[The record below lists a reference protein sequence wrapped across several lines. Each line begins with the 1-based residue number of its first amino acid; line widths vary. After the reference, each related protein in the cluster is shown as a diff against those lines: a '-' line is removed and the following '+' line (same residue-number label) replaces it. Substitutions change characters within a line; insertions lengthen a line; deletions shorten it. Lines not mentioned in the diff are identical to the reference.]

1 MTPKPGIR
9 EAKKHETRR
18 ALGFAA
24 FELASERGLHGF
36 VVEDVTDRVG
46 VSRRTF
52 FNYFNRKEEAV
63 VAVGG
68 FVFDDGIE
76 ELRNRPAD
84 EPLFDALH
92 AVARLI
98 TSPPNLDTILTLAT
112 FGQRYPELVPYE
124 LAVRERMVTAAQQ
137 ELLER
142 VPDHQHTSFYPLAL
156 VHAVFAIVAAALGC
170 AGEKP
175 DMDVADLIDE
185 AFGYLRT
192 GFDGSSQ
199 N

>member
-1 MTPKPGIR
+1 VTPRPVGR

-24 FELASERGLHGF
+24 CELAGERGLHGF

-68 FVFDDGIE
+68 FVFDDALA

-84 EPLFDALH
+84 EPLFDSLR
-92 AVARLI
+92 AVAALLTAPENLPVVA
-98 TSPPNLDTILTLAT
+98 TSSTLSK
-112 FGQRYPELVPYE
+112 QYPELMPYE
-124 LAVRERMVTAAQQ
+124 LAVREHMVTVAHEALADRLPPQQ
-137 ELLER
+137 R
-142 VPDHQHTSFYPLAL
+142 SSFYSLAL
-156 VHAVFAIVAAALGC
+156 VQAAFAVLAAAVGC
-170 AGEKP
+170 AGETP
-175 DMDVADLIDE
+175 GADVEALIDE
-185 AFGYLRT
+185 AFHYLRT
-192 GFDGSSQ
+192 GFDHKTSG
-199 N
+199 